1 MYSPIH
7 SPMKRIWS
15 IAFAASLAS
24 ISFAQLEPP
33 HPTALYGARSLALS
47 PDGKRLA
54 FSYRGDIWIS
64 PSTGGRAVPVTNHI
78 EMDDNPVWSP
88 DGQWI
93 AFSSNR
99 TGNNDIFVV
108 PADGGESRRLTWHSG
123 SDVPSDWSPDG
134 KTILFRATRESG
146 ENGLF
151 TIDVRNTKT
160 NQLML
165 DMMSVGSP
173 RFSADGNKVLYT
185 RFGFP
190 WTRPRYQGSAA
201 SQLWVYDVATSIRRK
216 VRSNGFQHLWPNF
229 EPGDND
235 VLTVTVGQKTPS
247 SSYLNKPIPKNV
259 DNVEMTP
266 NVYRVDLE
274 GHAHRLTDFVGAPV
288 RFLTVSHKTGVAAFE
303 EAGEIYLQEPGEK
316 PRKIEV
322 VASIDEKTTNEE
334 RLILTTGAE
343 QVALSP
349 KGDRIAFVVH
359 GDIWTVPVKKGKGP
373 NADDAVQLT
382 DYAGADDE
390 PVWTPDGNSIFFTSD
405 RNGSNAV
412 FKMSIASKEVKAITT
427 LPFDTLRLKLTPD
440 KRFLSFWMAGRLGGL
455 YTVPIDGGELK
466 RIVPLP
472 SSFNYGP
479 DTSYDWSPDG
489 RYIAY
494 AAREGD
500 LTTNIFI
507 YDTIAA
513 KAVNVTRL
521 NADHA
526 APRFSPD
533 GRYLFFRSD
542 RSGGGVYALP
552 LKAEDARETELELKY
567 VKPTGAVHVDID
579 FDEIETRLRR
589 IISQAPEGN
598 IRVDVSNGDLYFVAG
613 GDIWKATYS
622 GEQPAKLT
630 TGGGIDAF
638 EFSEDGN
645 SLAYSKS
652 GLIQL
657 MEIHKP
663 NNPTTAVAFRADWI
677 RDIRSERKAAFNEFW
692 RLYNRGFYDA
702 NFHGRDW
709 ATIKKRYEPMLSSIG
724 HRNEMAIVLNEMIG
738 ELECSHSEVSPAPG
752 NPVSQTSAHPGFKFD
767 YSYVGPGIRIREVP
781 KRSPG
786 SYAKTKLVVG
796 EIVTAINGKSVNL
809 DEYLW
814 RDVLNEQVGRDLI
827 LTVKGLDG
835 KTREVK
841 YRALSQAEWS
851 AILYR
856 NRIESRRKY
865 VEQKSGGLVTYV
877 HIAGMGGD
885 NFDLF
890 NQEVWEYSQGRKAV
904 IIDVRNNGGGNI
916 SDRLIDILERIP
928 HSYYQNRD
936 EPAALAPSQSWNL
949 PTVVMCAETSFSNA
963 EMFPYA
969 MKARRLATLVG
980 RPTPGYVIWTY
991 GLRLVDGTGARM
1003 PTSGVYRL
1011 DGSPLEDNGQ
1021 QPDYDVEI
1029 SPEDY
1034 FAGKDP
1040 QLDKS
1045 IEVLLSQVKGH

>member
-1 MYSPIH
+1 M
-7 SPMKRIWS
+7 
-15 IAFAASLAS
+15 
-24 ISFAQLEPP
+24 
-33 HPTALYGARSLALS
+33 
-47 PDGKRLA
+47 
-54 FSYRGDIWIS
+54 
-64 PSTGGRAVPVTNHI
+64 PVTNHI

-134 KTILFRATRESG
+134 KTILLKTTREAG

-151 TIDVRNTKT
+151 TIDVRNTRT
-160 NQLML
+160 HQIML
-165 DMMSVGSP
+165 DMMTVGSP
-173 RFSADGNKVLYT
+173 RFSSDGNRVLYT
-185 RFGFP
+185 RLGFP

-201 SQLWVYDVATSIRRK
+201 SQLWVYDIESGKRTK

-229 EPGDND
+229 MPSDKT
-235 VLTVTVGQKTPS
+235 VLTVTVGEKTPS
-247 SSYLNKPIPKNV
+247 SSFVNKPIPKFV
-259 DNVEMTP
+259 DNTDRTP
-266 NVYRVDLE
+266 NVYSVDME
-274 GHAHRLTDFVGAPV
+274 GHANRLTNFVGSPV
-288 RFLTVSHKTGVAAFE
+288 RFLTVAEKAGTAAFE
-303 EAGEIYLQEPGEK
+303 EAGEIYVMPPGERAK
-316 PRKIEV
+316 KVEV

-343 QVALSP
+343 QMALSP

-359 GDIWTVPVKKGKGP
+359 GEIWMVPTKKGKGP

-382 DYAGADDE
+382 DYAGADGD
-390 PVWTPDGNSIFFTSD
+390 PVWTPDGTSLFFTSD
-405 RNGSNAV
+405 RSGGNAV
-412 FKMSIASKEVKAITT
+412 FKMNVATKEVKAVTT
-427 LPFDTLRLKLTPD
+427 LPFDTLRLRLTPD
-440 KRFLSFWMAGRLGGL
+440 KKSLSFWMAGKQGGL
-455 YTVPIDGGELK
+455 YVVPIEGGDIK
-466 RIVPLP
+466 CVVPLP

-489 RYIAY
+489 RYVAY

-507 YDTIAA
+507 YDVGSA

-533 GRYLFFRSD
+533 GHYLFFRSD
-542 RSGGGVYALP
+542 RSGGGLYALP
-552 LKAEDARETELELKY
+552 LKAEDARESELDLKY
-567 VKPTGAVHVDID
+567 VKPTSPVHVDID
-579 FDEIETRLRR
+579 FDGIESRMRR
-589 IISQAPEGN
+589 IVSQAPEGN
-598 IRVDVSNGDLYFVAG
+598 IRVDLSNGDLYFLAG
-613 GDIWKATYS
+613 GDIWKATYA

-630 TGGGIDAF
+630 NGAGVDAF
-638 EFSEDGN
+638 EFNEEGS
-645 SLAYSKS
+645 SLAFTKS
-652 GLIQL
+652 GQLQL

-663 NNPTTAVAFRADWI
+663 NNPITSVAFRADWI
-677 RDIRSERKAAFNEFW
+677 RDIRNEHRAAFNEYW

-709 ATIKKRYEPMLSSIG
+709 AAIKKRYEPMLSSVA

-738 ELECSHSEVSPAPG
+738 ELECSHSEVSPAAG
-752 NPVSQTSAHPGFKFD
+752 NPTSQTSAHPGFKFD
-767 YSYVGPGIRIREVP
+767 YSYPGPGIRIREVP
-781 KRSPG
+781 PRSPG
-786 SYAKTKLVVG
+786 SYSRTKLAAG
-796 EIVTAINGKSVNL
+796 EIVTQINGKNVNL

-814 RDVLNEQVGRDLI
+814 RDVLNEQVGRDLV
-827 LTVKGLDG
+827 LTVKGQDD

-841 YRALSQAEWS
+841 YRALSAGEWT

-865 VEQKSGGLVTYV
+865 VEQKSGGLLTYV
-877 HIAGMGGD
+877 HIAGMGGN
-885 NFDLF
+885 NFDIF
-890 NQEVWEYSQGRKAV
+890 NQEVWEYSQGKKGV

-928 HSYYQNRD
+928 HSIYQNRD

-969 MKARRLATLVG
+969 MKARRLASLVG
-980 RPTPGYVIWTY
+980 KPTPGYVIWTY
-991 GLRLVDGTGARM
+991 GIRLVDGTGARM

-1021 QPDYDVEI
+1021 LPDYDVDITPDE
-1029 SPEDY
+1029 Y

-1040 QLDKS
+1040 QIDKS
-1045 IEVLLSQVKGH
+1045 IEVLLGQIKGRKSGN